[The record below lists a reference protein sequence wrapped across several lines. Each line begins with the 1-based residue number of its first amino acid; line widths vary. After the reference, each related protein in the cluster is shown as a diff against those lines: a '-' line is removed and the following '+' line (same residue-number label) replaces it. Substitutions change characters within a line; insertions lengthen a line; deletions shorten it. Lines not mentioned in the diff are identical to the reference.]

1 MDDRAPDEVAESDV
15 GDVPDA
21 EALVL
26 HDLHVV
32 RGAGVVPVGPE
43 GTPKVGPGLACP
55 EEHRGQHAAV
65 LKFGQWNT
73 IQVQGRTKPR

>member
-32 RGAGVVPVGPE
+32 GGAGVVTVGPE
-43 GTPKVGPGLACP
+43 GAPEIGPGLAGP
-55 EEHRGQHAAV
+55 EEHRGQDRAV
-65 LKFGQWNT
+65 LKLRQFRGEY
-73 IQVQGRTKPR
+73 ILSLGIYV

>member
-43 GTPKVGPGLACP
+43 GAPEVGPCLAGP
-55 EEHRGQHAAV
+55 QKHRGQHSAV
-65 LKFGQWNT
+65 LN
-73 IQVQGRTKPR
+73 